1 MADEEAQ
8 HEAWRVLSTEVPV
21 PVEFMC
27 TVFLVCVLF
36 LDTFLFT
43 NPALQTLG
51 FQWGPHH
58 IGTTD

>member
-8 HEAWRVLSTEVPV
+8 REAWRVSSTEVPV

-51 FQWGPHH
+51 FQLRAHH